1 MIILVRSDLD
11 FNPSTISCDDE
22 GRSIIIEAEG
32 IRFYLWTDNKRC
44 YNPIESHLYEKE
56 KKAKEMSFL
65 NLETHKKAK
74 SSVRKVFDN
83 NGVLITDPK
92 KILQ

>member
-1 MIILVRSDLD
+1 MTKAAPLLLKLREYDSIYEQITKGAIIRSKA
-11 FNPSTISCDDE
+11 TCM
-22 GRSIIIEAEG
+22 
-32 IRFYLWTDNKRC
+32 K
-44 YNPIESHLYEKE
+44 KE
-56 KKAKEMSFL
+56 KKAKKMSFL

-83 NGVLITDPK
+83 NGVLITAPK